1 MRINHLFR
9 HIKNDKT
16 IEDSSKK
23 QLYAIIRAILAN
35 RMTLGLSNNVSEMYK
50 HTEIIEETMGDDFED
65 IATHL
70 DIVYDIPKVSAY
82 LSRMNDFDDY
92 EDDSY
97 EGSDCD
103 ADTDTDDTDDDT
115 DSDGAKHAANDAE
128 DIHVTVN
135 VNMPFSWMNAI
146 TLVLSLINLAYL
158 VQMQQNPS
166 KSW

>member
-103 ADTDTDDTDDDT
+103 DDDTDDTDSDD
-115 DSDGAKHAANDAE
+115 DGAKPAADADE

>member
-1 MRINHLFR
+1 MQSIDKMRINHLFR

-16 IEDSSKK
+16 IDDNSKK
-23 QLYAIIRAILAN
+23 QLYAIVRAILAN

-65 IATHL
+65 IATYL
-70 DIVYDIPKVSAY
+70 DIVYDIPKVNAY

-103 ADTDTDDTDDDT
+103 SDDDDYDS
-115 DSDGAKHAANDAE
+115 DSDGSDCTEDSEGSDVAKHAADD
-128 DIHVTVN
+128 DINVTVN
-135 VNMPFSWMNAI
+135 VIMPFSWMHAI
-146 TLVLSLINLAYL
+146 S
-158 VQMQQNPS
+158 
-166 KSW
+166 